1 MAGGKLSPRQK
12 MINMMYLVLTALL
25 ALNISKDILDALT
38 KLQYDLESS
47 ASAIHRSSEKI
58 YTDFMLAAEEN
69 PERAGQW
76 RDRALEVQAVSNE
89 TFDFIEN
96 IKTELVALHG
106 EIDEDGKL
114 PGADKRE
121 KAANYLLNPEKMG
134 GADGGRKMR
143 EQLNKFR
150 EKLKGMV
157 DNNPSLAKTL
167 DKEFDTSPQPIGK
180 NSVATAEWEKVLFD
194 HVPLA
199 GVMTFLSSYQS
210 KVRSAEASVITEL
223 QKQID
228 AGTLKFT
235 GVKEVV
241 VPKSTYVT
249 TGDTF
254 KAEVFLAAFDD
265 TQDPEIVLYEY
276 DRDSNRI
283 GEGITLSGDQIKN
296 GAGFISFPANQTGER
311 FWGGVIRIGSG
322 ETAVE
327 RSFIQSYT
335 VAPPSAV
342 ISPTKMNVLYRGVD
356 NPLEIS
362 VPGVDPSQLEVSGPG
377 VSRQGDGTY
386 IADVTKVKGTEID
399 INVSVKGKP
408 FRQSKKFRIKGLPP
422 ATGMVLKNRSTIYSK
437 NAVKNAT
444 IEAEYKDF
452 AFDLNL
458 QVLSFD
464 VVIPGFPPQTIR
476 GTRFDDGVKKR
487 IDALRPGS
495 TVVVRNIKAK
505 GPKGINVTDIS
516 DVVFDVN

>member
-25 ALNISKDILDALT
+25 ALNISKDILDALS
-38 KLQYDLESS
+38 KIQYDLESS
-47 ASAIHRSSEKI
+47 ASAIHRGSQKI
-58 YTDFMLAAEEN
+58 YNEFLIAAEEN
-69 PERAGQW
+69 PARAEEW
-76 RDRALEVQAVSNE
+76 KNKAFEVQNVADE
-89 TFDFIEN
+89 TFDLIETL
-96 IKTELVALHG
+96 KTELVALHG
-106 EIDEDGKL
+106 EIGDDGKL

-121 KAANYLLNPEKMG
+121 KAGNYLLNPEKMG

-150 EKLKGMV
+150 EKLVSMV
-157 DNNPSLAKTL
+157 EGNEQLVATL
-167 DKEFDTSPQPIGK
+167 EKEFDTSPQPISKDGM
-180 NSVATAEWEKVLFD
+180 ATAEWEKVLFD

-210 KVRSAEASVITEL
+210 KVRSAEASVIAEL

-235 GVKEVV
+235 GVKAVV
-241 VPKSTYVT
+241 MPKSTYVT
-249 TGDTF
+249 TGDSF
-254 KAEVFLAAFDD
+254 RAEVFLAAFDE
-265 TQDPEIVLYEY
+265 TQEPEIILFEY

-283 GEGITLSGDQIKN
+283 GEGTPLSPDRIRS
-296 GAGFISFPANQTGER
+296 GAGLVNFAANQTGER
-311 FWGGVIRIGSG
+311 LWGGIIRIGSG
-322 ETAVE
+322 ESAVE
-327 RSFIQSYT
+327 REFIESYT

-362 VPGVDPSQLEVSGPG
+362 VPGVDPSNLEVSGPG
-377 VSRQGDGTY
+377 LSRQSDGSY
-386 IADVTKVKGTEID
+386 IADVTKVQGTEVD
-399 INVSVKGKP
+399 IVVSVKGKP

-437 NAVKNAT
+437 NAVKNAV

-452 AFDLNL
+452 PFDLSL

-464 VVIPGFPPQTIR
+464 VVVPGFPPQTIR

-495 TVVVRNIKAK
+495 TIVVRNIKAK

>member
-25 ALNISKDILDALT
+25 ALNISKDILDALS

-47 ASAIHRSSEKI
+47 ASAIHRGSQKI
-58 YTDFMLAAEEN
+58 YNDFLIAAEEN
-69 PERAGQW
+69 PERAGEW
-76 RDRALEVQAVSNE
+76 KERAFEVQAVADE
-89 TFDFIEN
+89 TFNMIEV
-96 IKTELVALHG
+96 IKDELVDLHG
-106 EIDEDGKL
+106 EYDEDGKL

-150 EKLKGMV
+150 EKLKEMV
-157 DNNPSLAKTL
+157 DNNPQLIETL

-180 NSVATAEWEKVLFD
+180 NSVTTAEWEKVLFD

-210 KVRSAEASVITEL
+210 KIRSAEASVITEL

-235 GVKEVV
+235 GVKAVV
-241 VPKSTYVT
+241 MPKSTYVT
-249 TGDTF
+249 TGDSF
-254 KAEVFLAAFDD
+254 RAEVFLAAFDE
-265 TQDPEIVLYEY
+265 TQEPEIVLYEY

-283 GEGITLSGDQIKN
+283 GEGTVLSAEHVRN
-296 GAGFISFPANQTGER
+296 GAGMVSFPANQTGER

-322 ETAVE
+322 ESVVE
-327 RSFIQSYT
+327 RDFMESYT

-362 VPGVDPSQLEVSGPG
+362 VPGVDPSNLEVSGPG
-377 VSRQGDGTY
+377 VSAKGDGSY
-386 IADVTKVKGTEID
+386 IADVTKVQGTEID

-437 NAVKNAT
+437 NAIKNAV

-452 AFDLNL
+452 AFDLTL

-476 GTRFDDGVKKR
+476 GTRFDDGAKKR

-495 TVVVRNIKAK
+495 TIVIRNIKAK

-516 DVVFDVN
+516 QISFDVN